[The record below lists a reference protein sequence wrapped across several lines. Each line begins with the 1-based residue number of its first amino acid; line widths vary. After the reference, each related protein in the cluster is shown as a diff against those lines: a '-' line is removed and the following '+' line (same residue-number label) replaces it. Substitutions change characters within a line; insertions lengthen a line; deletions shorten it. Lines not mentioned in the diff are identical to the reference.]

1 MSSFIGNMRNLI
13 KKILREAYSPA
24 GEEYIPSKFVYHKSP
39 PNVRNNILKSG
50 LLVSVG
56 DCYRTYSENFTEEE
70 CVPAIFATDSENKDE
85 WFEST
90 WDDDVW
96 RINTKIA
103 NVTWFKDKHF
113 ENMRHPE
120 FSNYKHIVTFEDIE
134 PEALKLIY
142 KGTGKDN

>member
-1 MSSFIGNMRNLI
+1 MNLQENIQRI
-13 KKILREAYSPA
+13 KEVMGLSELYDPSGKSYE
-24 GEEYIPSKFVYHKSP
+24 PSKFVYHKSNP
-39 PNVRNNILKSG
+39 VWRKNILKTG

-56 DCYRTYSENFTEEE
+56 DCYKTYSENFSKEE
-70 CVPAIFATDSENKDE
+70 CIPAIFATDSENKDE

-103 NVTWFKDKHF
+103 DVTWFKDKHF

-120 FSNYKHIVTFEDIE
+120 FKYNHIVTFEDIK

-142 KGTGKDN
+142 KGTGKSN